1 MLIRPLDEL
10 PSALLDG
17 ALKRF
22 PRVLVFQIFVLYFKI
37 NKLYFLLLRPCNN
50 FVAFIFPNAKI
61 NVLQSWT
68 LLQGI
73 LNYKNFKPEY
83 FRRCQ

>member
-1 MLIRPLDEL
+1 MLTSLLDEL
-10 PSALLDG
+10 STVLLDG
-17 ALKRF
+17 ALDRF
-22 PRVLVFQIFVLYFKI
+22 PQFLVFQISVLFFKI

-73 LNYKNFKPEY
+73 LNYKTFKPGY

>member
-1 MLIRPLDEL
+1 MLTSLLDEL
-10 PSALLDG
+10 VSVLLDG
-17 ALKRF
+17 ALNRF
-22 PRVLVFQIFVLYFKI
+22 PQFLVFQISVLSFKI
-37 NKLYFLLLRPCNN
+37 NELYFLLLRPCNN

-73 LNYKNFKPEY
+73 LNYKNFKPGY